1 MFNVEILGGVGE
13 YGRNCFYIENAGHAI
28 LLDCGVMNNEENSP
42 PDLTRAHVESL
53 DAVFISH
60 SHKDHV
66 GALPML
72 GKFDYAGEIYMSKMT
87 AKQLKRSYKN
97 TKVFQPE
104 SIERWLK
111 VSDCLEFQWGYSG
124 HLVGSVWYKIRFFEE
139 VLFFSGDYVSDS
151 YLLKATLPKED
162 GTIYDLAL
170 IDSGHI
176 EKRINNLDVL
186 ERMKDYINENPT
198 YPIIFPSSFSGK
210 TADIATYLFKH
221 TAREVNID
229 KEYFSFFEDYYDS
242 PENLLPTMYETILR
256 PFKRNCFK
264 ERVESNNA
272 IFFVPEINK
281 WRLEKLLQE
290 YPNAIVIFTGYLKNS
305 GYLKK
310 LAENKNQSRQ
320 FFYKTHLD
328 YRDIMEL
335 SKRINATEI
344 IYFHSQLTNR

>member
-1 MFNVEILGGVGE
+1 M
-13 YGRNCFYIENAGHAI
+13 
-28 LLDCGVMNNEENSP
+28 
-42 PDLTRAHVESL
+42 
-53 DAVFISH
+53 
-60 SHKDHV
+60 
-66 GALPML
+66 
-72 GKFDYAGEIYMSKMT
+72 
-87 AKQLKRSYKN
+87 
-97 TKVFQPE
+97 
-104 SIERWLK
+104 
-111 VSDCLEFQWGYSG
+111 
-124 HLVGSVWYKIRFFEE
+124 
-139 VLFFSGDYVSDS
+139 DS

-186 ERMKDYINENPT
+186 ERIKDYINENPT

-229 KEYFSFFEDYYDS
+229 KEYFAFFEDYYDS
-242 PENLLPTMYETILR
+242 PENLLPTMYETILG
-256 PFKRNCFK
+256 PFKRDCFK

-272 IFFVPEINK
+272 IFFVPEINE
-281 WRLEKLLQE
+281 WRIEMLQKE

-310 LAENKNQSRQ
+310 IADNEDQSKQ

-328 YRDIMEL
+328 YRDIMEF
-335 SKRINATEI
+335 SKKINATEI
-344 IYFHSQLTNR
+344 IYFHSQLTNT